1 MILEKQKEA
10 NILVDGISKSSIGMS
25 LDLDSAQILMQMLSK
40 NLYSDSIGSTIRE
53 CASNALDSHRRAGV
67 DKPIVV
73 SFKRN
78 DSSNYEFS
86 VEDFGI
92 GLDADD
98 VENII
103 SKYGKSTKRNSSTEL
118 GMMGLGFKA
127 PLAYS
132 SSFYFVCR
140 KNGMERKY
148 MMYEGEDVNTI
159 DLLYEVATDMVNGV
173 KIIIPVKYYDRTAF
187 INKSREQLAYF
198 ENVYFDFMD
207 EEIKNDFVIFRSEH
221 FQFSELADDN
231 RMHICLDN
239 VYYPIDFEKIGIKD
253 PLHFPIALRISLTD
267 GLYPTPN
274 REALR
279 YTQEGKQ
286 IILDKIELVADYF
299 VNKYNESNDEDGLQ
313 SMMDYLSSK
322 NRYVHSFNKKYN
334 LNELVPFSKS
344 VIKTPKIK
352 GVEKLNLGN
361 IWTNNTYWLGE
372 YDTKVKIQGGKSM
385 VLDNRYCHEWD
396 PKHLCNIKVY
406 VYSGA
411 KLPGIKKDYIKSINL
426 SRDVALIV
434 RKHKTFKLDRYTKDG
449 GWTLNY
455 YKILDL
461 ENHPVSEWRQLIKEF
476 QHIISLLTEDFIDL
490 DKLVIPQTFIDAR
503 KKIKPQVVLAN
514 GQIASRKVKLVGEI
528 VGKQAVPL
536 LRYVDGK
543 NCKWESTTYKLEN
556 LYKTSLLTVYGLEG
570 DIEVMDKLYHIISGK
585 YIRFVY
591 FSSREI
597 ENVKKLNLHN
607 WMSFDEFMKG
617 ENKMFKRTVTAYLIK
632 KLRDDNKS
640 AFDRIGSLENVNFSF
655 YKKLN
660 SINSYRIDWNKNN
673 LTDHSGLDI
682 MLKIAE
688 EKNLFDTTIYQTH
701 LDVKSVL
708 ERLPFINYLLS
719 KPDWYANK
727 MMPYIKDL
735 CKYHKWRM
743 DFKNYK
749 HNVVEEL
756 SKEEEED

>member
-92 GLDADD
+92 GLDAED

-103 SKYGKSTKRNSSTEL
+103 SKYGKSTKRLSNNEL

-140 KNGMERKY
+140 KDGMERKY

-187 INKSREQLAYF
+187 VNKSREQLAYF

-221 FQFSELADDN
+221 FQFSELAEDN

-253 PLHFPIALRISLTD
+253 PLHFPIASRISLTD

-286 IILDKIELVADYF
+286 IILDKIKLVADYF
-299 VNKYNESNDEDGLQ
+299 VNKYNESNDDDGLQ
-313 SMMDYLSSK
+313 SIIDYLSSK

-334 LNELVPFSKS
+334 LNELVPFATSI
-344 VIKTPKIK
+344 IKTPKINS
-352 GVEKLNLGN
+352 VEKLNLGN

-372 YDTKVKIQGGKSM
+372 YDTKMKIQHGKSM
-385 VLDNRYCHEWD
+385 VLDNRCCHEWE
-396 PKHLCNIKVY
+396 PRHLCNIKVY
-406 VYSGA
+406 FYSGA
-411 KLPGIKKDYIKSINL
+411 ELPGIKKDYIKSIT
-426 SRDVALIV
+426 SKDKCLIV
-434 RKHKTFKLDRYTKDG
+434 RKHKTFKLDRYRKDG
-449 GWTLNY
+449 GWILNY

-476 QHIISLLTEDFIDL
+476 QHIISLLTKDFIDL

-503 KKIKPQVVLAN
+503 KKVKAILPN
-514 GQIASRKVKLVGEI
+514 GQVASRKVKLVGEI
-528 VGKQAVPL
+528 VCKQAVHL
-536 LRYVDGK
+536 LRWVDGK
-543 NCKWESTTYKLEN
+543 NCKWESTTYKLES
-556 LYKTSLLTVYGLEG
+556 LYKTPLLTVYGLEV

-617 ENKMFKRTVTAYLIK
+617 ENKVFKRTVTAYLIK

-640 AFDRIGSLENVNFSF
+640 AFDRIGSFENFNFSF
-655 YKKLN
+655 YKKLTSIDNYRNDWYEHKVTDN
-660 SINSYRIDWNKNN
+660 S
-673 LTDHSGLDI
+673 GFDI

-688 EKNLFDTTIYQTH
+688 EKNLFDTTTYQTY

-719 KPDWYANK
+719 RSDWHGSK

-735 CKYHKWRM
+735 CKYHKFRL

-756 SKEEEED
+756 SKEEED

>member
-1 MILEKQKEA
+1 
-10 NILVDGISKSSIGMS
+10 
-25 LDLDSAQILMQMLSK
+25 
-40 NLYSDSIGSTIRE
+40 
-53 CASNALDSHRRAGV
+53 
-67 DKPIVV
+67 
-73 SFKRN
+73 
-78 DSSNYEFS
+78 
-86 VEDFGI
+86 
-92 GLDADD
+92 
-98 VENII
+98 
-103 SKYGKSTKRNSSTEL
+103 
-118 GMMGLGFKA
+118 
-127 PLAYS
+127 
-132 SSFYFVCR
+132 
-140 KNGMERKY
+140 

-207 EEIKNDFVIFRSEH
+207 EEIKNDFVIFRGEH
-221 FQFSELADDN
+221 FQFSELAEDN
-231 RMHICLDN
+231 RIHICLDN

-286 IILDKIELVADYF
+286 IILDKIKLVADYF
-299 VNKYNESNDEDGLQ
+299 VNKYNESNDDDGLQ
-313 SMMDYLSSK
+313 SIMDYLSSK
-322 NRYVHSFNKKYN
+322 NRYMVSFNKKYN

-372 YDTKVKIQGGKSM
+372 YDTKMRIQHGKSM
-385 VLDNRYCHEWD
+385 SLDNRNCYEWD
-396 PKHLCNIKVY
+396 PKDLCNIKVY
-406 VYSGA
+406 FYSGA
-411 KLPGIKKDYIKSINL
+411 KLPGIKKDYIKSIT
-426 SRDVALIV
+426 SKDKCLIV
-434 RKHKTFKLDRYTKDG
+434 RKHKTFKLDRYRKDG
-449 GWTLNY
+449 GWILSY

-476 QHIISLLTEDFIDL
+476 QHIISLLTKDFIDL

-503 KKIKPQVVLAN
+503 KKIKPQVFLDN
-514 GQIASRKVKLVGEI
+514 GQVASRKVKLVGEI
-528 VGKQAVPL
+528 VGKQAVNL

-543 NCKWESTTYKLEN
+543 NCKWESTTYKLES
-556 LYKTSLLTVYGLEG
+556 LYKTPLLTVYGLEG

-617 ENKMFKRTVTAYLIK
+617 ENKVFKRTVTAYLIK
-632 KLRDDNKS
+632 KLRDDNK
-640 AFDRIGSLENVNFSF
+640 ATFDRIGSLENVNFSF
-655 YKKLN
+655 YKKLT
-660 SINSYRIDWNKNN
+660 SIDSYRSDWYSENVN
-673 LTDHSGLDI
+673 DPSGFDI
-682 MLKIAE
+682 MLKITE
-688 EKNLFDTTIYQTH
+688 EKKLFDTTIYQTH

-719 KPDWYANK
+719 RSEWYRSE
-727 MMPYIKDL
+727 MMSYIKDL
-735 CKYHKWRM
+735 CKYHKFRM
-743 DFKNYK
+743 DYKNYK

-756 SKEEEED
+756 SKEEED

>member
-1 MILEKQKEA
+1 
-10 NILVDGISKSSIGMS
+10 
-25 LDLDSAQILMQMLSK
+25 
-40 NLYSDSIGSTIRE
+40 
-53 CASNALDSHRRAGV
+53 
-67 DKPIVV
+67 
-73 SFKRN
+73 
-78 DSSNYEFS
+78 
-86 VEDFGI
+86 
-92 GLDADD
+92 
-98 VENII
+98 
-103 SKYGKSTKRNSSTEL
+103 
-118 GMMGLGFKA
+118 
-127 PLAYS
+127 
-132 SSFYFVCR
+132 
-140 KNGMERKY
+140 
-148 MMYEGEDVNTI
+148 
-159 DLLYEVATDMVNGV
+159 
-173 KIIIPVKYYDRTAF
+173 
-187 INKSREQLAYF
+187 
-198 ENVYFDFMD
+198 
-207 EEIKNDFVIFRSEH
+207 
-221 FQFSELADDN
+221 
-231 RMHICLDN
+231 MHICLDN
-239 VYYPIDFEKIGIKD
+239 VYYPIDFEKIGIKN
-253 PLHFPIALRISLTD
+253 PLQFPIALRISLTD

-299 VNKYNESNDEDGLQ
+299 VNKYNESNDDDGLQ
-313 SMMDYLSSK
+313 SIMDYLSSK
-322 NRYVHSFNKKYN
+322 NRYMVSFNKKYN

-372 YDTKVKIQGGKSM
+372 YDTKVKIQHGKSM
-385 VLDNRYCHEWD
+385 SLDNRHCHEWE
-396 PKHLCNIKVY
+396 PKQLCNIKVY
-406 VYSGA
+406 FYSGA
-411 KLPGIKKDYIKSINL
+411 KLPGIKKDYIKSIT
-426 SRDVALIV
+426 SKDKCLIV
-434 RKHKTFKLDRYTKDG
+434 RKHKTFKLDRYRKDG
-449 GWTLNY
+449 GWILNY
-455 YKILDL
+455 YKILNL

-476 QHIISLLTEDFIDL
+476 QHIISLLTKDFIDL
-490 DKLVIPQTFIDAR
+490 DKLVVPQTFIDAR
-503 KKIKPQVVLAN
+503 KKIKPQMVLAN

-543 NCKWESTTYKLEN
+543 NCKWESTTYKLES
-556 LYKTSLLTVYGLEG
+556 LYKTPLLTVYGLEG

-617 ENKMFKRTVTAYLIK
+617 ENKVFKRTVTAYLIK
-632 KLRDDNKS
+632 KLKDDNRS
-640 AFDRIGSLENVNFSF
+640 TFDRISSFKDVNFSF
-655 YKKLN
+655 YKKLT
-660 SINSYRIDWNKNN
+660 SIDTYRIDWY
-673 LTDHSGLDI
+673 SGNVNDPSGFDI

-719 KPDWYANK
+719 RSDWYASK
-727 MMPYIKDL
+727 MMSYIKDL
-735 CKYHKWRM
+735 CKYHKFRM
-743 DFKNYK
+743 DYKNYK